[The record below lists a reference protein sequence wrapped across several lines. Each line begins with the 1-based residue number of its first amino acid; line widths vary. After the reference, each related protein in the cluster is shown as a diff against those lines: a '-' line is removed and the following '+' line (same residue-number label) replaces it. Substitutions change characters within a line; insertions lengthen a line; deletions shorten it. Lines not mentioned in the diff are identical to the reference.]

1 MTGEIS
7 ALGCAF
13 TWALSS
19 VFTKSL
25 APRFHPLTLNLLRC
39 LGASLVLWALIPFYP
54 GIQSLYQAPAAS
66 VLFLVVSAVL
76 GICLGDTVYIQGLK
90 MINVTLAFPLAQSS
104 MPVLTLI
111 AAVLF
116 LGERMTWSLGV
127 GTALVIGGIYLIA
140 VPRGPGPA
148 SPFSPN
154 HQRRG
159 MGIGWILMASV
170 LWALSISLLKVG
182 LQGVNLVMANGI
194 RLPLACLV
202 LIPLALGQRPAAP
215 SSKPAVREIILGA
228 FSGALS
234 FGLGG
239 FLFLAAIQYA
249 GAGKAAVLTS
259 CAPLFGLP
267 LSALYLKERVTPR
280 IQWGTGV
287 VVTGIF
293 FLLVAPL

>member
-1 MTGEIS
+1 LTGEIS

-25 APRFHPLTLNLLRC
+25 APRFRPLTLNLLRC
-39 LGASLVLWALIPFYP
+39 LGASVFLWVLIPFYP

-66 VLFLVVSAVL
+66 VLFLVISAVL
-76 GICLGDTVYIQGLK
+76 GICLGDTFYLRGLK
-90 MINVTLAFPLAQSS
+90 MIDITLAFPLAQSS

-116 LGERMTWSLGV
+116 LGERMTLFLAV

-140 VPRGPGPA
+140 VPPP
-148 SPFSPN
+148 SPFSST

-159 MGIGWILMASV
+159 MGISLILMASV
-170 LWALSISLLKVG
+170 FWTISISLLKLG
-182 LQGVNLVMANGI
+182 LQGVHLVVANGI
-194 RLPLACLV
+194 RLPLACLMLV
-202 LIPLALGQRPAAP
+202 PLALGQKQADLSPNP
-215 SSKPAVREIILGA
+215 EGQEIFLAGITGV
-228 FSGALS
+228 LS

-239 FLFLAAIQYA
+239 FLFLLAVQYA

-267 LSALYLKERVTPR
+267 LSALYLKERVTAR
-280 IQWGTGV
+280 LLWGTGLV
-287 VVTGIF
+287 VMGIF
-293 FLLVAPL
+293 FLL

>member
-1 MTGEIS
+1 LTGEIS

-19 VFTKSL
+19 VLTKSL

-39 LGASLVLWALIPFYP
+39 LGASSVLWALIPFYP
-54 GIQSLYQAPAAS
+54 GVQSLFQAPPAS
-66 VLFLVVSAVL
+66 VLFLVVSALL
-76 GICLGDTVYIQGLK
+76 GICLGDTIYIKGLK
-90 MINVTLAFPLAQSS
+90 IINVTLAFPLAQSS
-104 MPVLTLI
+104 MPVFTLI

-116 LGERMTWSLGV
+116 LGERMTWSLAV

-140 VPRGPGPA
+140 VPHGPAPA
-148 SPFSPN
+148 SPVSLP
-154 HQRRG
+154 HQKKG
-159 MGIGWILMASV
+159 MGIGLILVASV
-170 LWALSISLLKVG
+170 LWTISIALLKLG

-194 RLPLACLV
+194 RLPVACLL
-202 LIPLALGQRPAAP
+202 LIPLALGQRQTGL
-215 SSKPAVREIILGA
+215 SSKPAAREIFLGA

-239 FLFLAAIQYA
+239 FLFLVAIQYA

-267 LSALYLKERVTPR
+267 LSALYLKERVTAR
-280 IQWGTGV
+280 IRWGTGLV
-287 VVTGIF
+287 VGGIF
-293 FLLVAPL
+293 FLL

>member
-39 LGASLVLWALIPFYP
+39 LGASFVLWALIPFYP
-54 GIQSLYQAPAAS
+54 GIQSLYQAPAVS
-66 VLFLVVSAVL
+66 VLFLVISALL
-76 GICLGDTVYIQGLK
+76 GICLGDTIYIEGLK

-116 LGERMTWSLGV
+116 LGERMTWSLAV
-127 GTALVIGGIYLIA
+127 GAALVIGGIYLIA
-140 VPRGPGPA
+140 VPHGPA
-148 SPFSPN
+148 PAFPFSPT
-154 HQRRG
+154 HQRKRR
-159 MGIGWILMASV
+159 GIGLILMASV
-170 LWALSISLLKVG
+170 LWTISISLLKLG
-182 LQGVNLVMANGI
+182 LQGVNLVMGNGI

-202 LIPLALGQRPAAP
+202 FIPLALGQRQGDLFC
-215 SSKPAVREIILGA
+215 KPKAREIFLGA

-239 FLFLAAIQYA
+239 FLFLVAIQYA

-259 CAPLFGLP
+259 CAPLFALP
-267 LSALYLKERVTPR
+267 LSARYLKERVTAR
-280 IQWGTGV
+280 VLWGTGLGV
-287 VVTGIF
+287 MGIF
-293 FLLVAPL
+293 FLL

>member
-39 LGASLVLWALIPFYP
+39 LGASFVLWVLIPFYP

-66 VLFLVVSAVL
+66 VLFLVISSVL
-76 GICLGDTVYIQGLK
+76 GICLGDTIYIKGLK

-104 MPVLTLI
+104 MPVLTLM

-116 LGERMTWSLGV
+116 LGERMTWSLAV

-140 VPRGPGPA
+140 IPHGPA
-148 SPFSPN
+148 PASVFSPTS
-154 HQRRG
+154 QRKG
-159 MGIGWILMASV
+159 MGISLILTASV
-170 LWALSISLLKVG
+170 LWTISISLLKLG

-202 LIPLALGQRPAAP
+202 LIPLALGQRQADL
-215 SSKPAVREIILGA
+215 SSKPTAREILLGA

-239 FLFLAAIQYA
+239 FLFLVAIQYA

-267 LSALYLKERVTPR
+267 LSALYLKERVTAR
-280 IQWGTGV
+280 VLWGTGLV
-287 VVTGIF
+287 VIGIF
-293 FLLVAPL
+293 FLL

>member
-39 LGASLVLWALIPFYP
+39 LGASFVLWALIPFYP

-66 VLFLVVSAVL
+66 VLFLVISALL
-76 GICLGDTVYIQGLK
+76 GICLGDTIYIKGLK

-116 LGERMTWSLGV
+116 LGERMTWSLAV

-140 VPRGPGPA
+140 VPHGAVPV
-148 SPFSPN
+148 SPFSPT
-154 HQRRG
+154 HQRKG
-159 MGIGWILMASV
+159 MGIGLILMASV
-170 LWALSISLLKVG
+170 LWTISISLLKLG

-202 LIPLALGQRPAAP
+202 LIPLALGQRQADL
-215 SSKPAVREIILGA
+215 SSKPTAWEIFLGA

-239 FLFLAAIQYA
+239 FLFLVAIQYA

-267 LSALYLKERVTPR
+267 LSALYLKEKVTAR
-280 IQWGTGV
+280 ILWGTGLV
-287 VVTGIF
+287 VAGIF
-293 FLLVAPL
+293 FLL

>member
-13 TWALSS
+13 IWALSS

-39 LGASLVLWALIPFYP
+39 LGASFVLWVLIPLYP
-54 GIQSLYQAPAAS
+54 GVQSLGQAPPAS
-66 VLFLVVSAVL
+66 VVFLVVSALL
-76 GICLGDTVYIQGLK
+76 GICLGDTIYIQGLK
-90 MINVTLAFPLAQSS
+90 MVNVTLAFPLAQSS
-104 MPVLTLI
+104 MPILSLI

-116 LGERMTWSLGV
+116 LGERITGSLAV

-140 VPRGPGPA
+140 APHGPA
-148 SPFSPN
+148 SAPPFSPT
-154 HQRRG
+154 HQRKG
-159 MGIGWILMASV
+159 KGIGLILIASV
-170 LWALSISLLKVG
+170 LWTISISLLKPG

-194 RLPLACLV
+194 RLPVACL
-202 LIPLALGQRPAAP
+202 LLLPLAFGQRQAP
-215 SSKPAVREIILGA
+215 LSPKPAVGEILLGA

-239 FLFLAAIQYA
+239 ILFLVAIQHA

-267 LSALYLKERVTPR
+267 LSVLYLKERVTAR
-280 IQWGTGV
+280 LLWGTGLV
-287 VVTGIF
+287 VAGIF
-293 FLLVAPL
+293 FLL

>member
-25 APRFHPLTLNLLRC
+25 APRFHPLALNLLRC
-39 LGASLVLWALIPFYP
+39 LGASFVLWVLIPFYP

-66 VLFLVVSAVL
+66 VLFLVLSAVL
-76 GICLGDTVYIQGLK
+76 GICLGDTIYIKGLK

-104 MPVLTLI
+104 MPVLTLM

-116 LGERMTWSLGV
+116 LGERMTWALAV

-140 VPRGPGPA
+140 VPHGPA
-148 SPFSPN
+148 PASLFSPTN
-154 HQRRG
+154 QRKG
-159 MGIGWILMASV
+159 MGISLILTASV
-170 LWALSISLLKVG
+170 LWTISISLLKLG

-202 LIPLALGQRPAAP
+202 LIPLALTQREADL
-215 SSKPAVREIILGA
+215 SSKPAVREIFLGA
-228 FSGALS
+228 FTGALS

-239 FLFLAAIQYA
+239 LLFLVAIQYA

-267 LSALYLKERVTPR
+267 LSARYLKERVTAR
-280 IQWGTGV
+280 VLWGTGLV
-287 VVTGIF
+287 VVGIF
-293 FLLVAPL
+293 FLL